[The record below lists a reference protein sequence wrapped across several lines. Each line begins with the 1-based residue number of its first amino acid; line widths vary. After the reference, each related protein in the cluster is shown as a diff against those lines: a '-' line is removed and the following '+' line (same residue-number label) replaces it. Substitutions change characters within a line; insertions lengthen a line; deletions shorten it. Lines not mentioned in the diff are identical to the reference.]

1 MATSINVRE
10 ELAQARIG
18 TFHLRFAVLVAF
30 IMFFDGYD
38 LFNAAYVIPLVRHAW
53 QPTPAM
59 IGMMLSS
66 GIVGLSIG
74 YQRDLA
80 AVSATAQ
87 AIIDRVGAERDAAL
101 AECRRLRAALATAQ
115 GELEVARFQARR
127 RALHA

>member
-1 MATSINVRE
+1 MNISDYEV
-10 ELAQARIG
+10 
-18 TFHLRFAVLVAF
+18 
-30 IMFFDGYD
+30 
-38 LFNAAYVIPLVRHAW
+38 
-53 QPTPAM
+53 
-59 IGMMLSS
+59 
-66 GIVGLSIG
+66 VGLSIG

-101 AECRRLRAALATAQ
+101 REVARLRKLLATAN